1 MKNSNEHTISL
12 LVNNEPGVLSR
23 VAGVFSSRGYNIS
36 SLCVAETRNP
46 AVSRI
51 TLTSNA
57 DADFTEKVIKQLDK
71 LVDIID
77 VAEYSGPSFLQR
89 ELMLI
94 GVRIHREEHKDLMR
108 ALDIFGCRIVS
119 MANDYLVLEV
129 TGRREETEAVL
140 SFLTPLGA
148 EVMNRTGTIAIQC
161 DGDGESVD
169 D

>member
-51 TLTSNA
+51 TLTSDA

-71 LVDIID
+71 LVDVID
-77 VAEYSGPSFLQR
+77 VADFSGPSFMQR

-94 GVRIHREEHKDLMR
+94 GFRLRREEHKEFMR
-108 ALDIFGCRIVS
+108 AVELLGCRIVS
-119 MANDYLVLEV
+119 MAGDYLILEV
-129 TGRREETEAVL
+129 TGRKEETEAVL

-148 EVMNRTGTIAIQC
+148 KVMNRTGTIAIQW
-161 DGDGESVD
+161 DGNGESTD